1 MRFFYPSHSRVLYG
15 RSDLN
20 LPPFPRTGFI
30 KKGVIFNK
38 KSFAKSFPFRGCD
51 SPCNNS
57 KHKLSSDC
65 RPCLL
70 HEFVPC
76 RAQSGRSALP
86 QHTKCF
92 LRESTMPQHLG
103 RGWVLVGSH
112 NISASAWGSVNLLK
126 GSRRNRV
133 NSFELGVLLTDVSL
147 RKYDAVI
154 PWERR
159 CFSTGMSIESLRL
172 DQKAGQRPWMVH
184 NLMH

>member
-1 MRFFYPSHSRVLYG
+1 M
-15 RSDLN
+15 
-20 LPPFPRTGFI
+20 
-30 KKGVIFNK
+30 
-38 KSFAKSFPFRGCD
+38 
-51 SPCNNS
+51 
-57 KHKLSSDC
+57 
-65 RPCLL
+65 
-70 HEFVPC
+70 
-76 RAQSGRSALP
+76 
-86 QHTKCF
+86 
-92 LRESTMPQHLG
+92 
-103 RGWVLVGSH
+103 LVGSH

-126 GSRRNRV
+126 GSTRNRV